1 MKKNL
6 IKSLSEIDLEKD
18 VKTVNENIYKYLQIN
33 DENEAGKV
41 YLWLKKDKFKEYILT
56 NIIRDKYLPIFDEQK
71 INLKKKLCFSNI
83 TRID

>member
-41 YLWLKKDKFKEYILT
+41 YLLL
-56 NIIRDKYLPIFDEQK
+56 
-71 INLKKKLCFSNI
+71 
-83 TRID
+83 